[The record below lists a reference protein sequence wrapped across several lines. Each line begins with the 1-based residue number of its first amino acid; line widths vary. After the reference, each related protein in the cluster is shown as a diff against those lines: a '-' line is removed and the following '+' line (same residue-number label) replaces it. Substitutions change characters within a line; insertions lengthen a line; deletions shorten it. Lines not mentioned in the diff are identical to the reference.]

1 MRPSLYR
8 VSLCPISFS
17 ASQLLFCQF
26 NFTRLTLS
34 FIKFRQIN
42 ICNINIINTIILSIN
57 IQYYSEVLDGA
68 GGGGTFHCILGLEH
82 VIALVMNIAIN
93 VSIVAIVQSTVAA
106 TVRFLATQHALC
118 SLLSNCCLHGKNSV
132 DVSLSSKTVYESRK
146 MASLL
151 MFGSSDKPASLIHS
165 PVNIILHINNTFYCI
180 HSVHFTFLL
189 IFITKLG

>member
-57 IQYYSEVLDGA
+57 IQYYSEVLDRA
-68 GGGGTFHCILGLEH
+68 GGGGAFHCILGLETKFH
-82 VIALVMNIAIN
+82 KMLTAK
-93 VSIVAIVQSTVAA
+93 T
-106 TVRFLATQHALC
+106 C
-118 SLLSNCCLHGKNSV
+118 YCLSYEYCYKCFNCCYCPEYRCCNSPFSCNLACIMQSV
-132 DVSLSSKTVYESRK
+132 IK
-146 MASLL
+146 LL
-151 MFGSSDKPASLIHS
+151 
-165 PVNIILHINNTFYCI
+165 
-180 HSVHFTFLL
+180 FTRQKQCGCFTLQQNCL
-189 IFITKLG
+189 